1 MTTGTLVPHPEDAQK
16 RRLVENASAALGLEP
31 RLLRLLSAVH
41 EAGHAIVAHT
51 VGLTVTSATVTSYE
65 LIGLGG
71 DHIALDYRAFGDRI
85 PLPNLLAM
93 RVGGF
98 QASFLWLQG
107 RGIDGTA
114 EPYQEVLNCLAGGD
128 LNWCAHACQNLL
140 PHAHAQDT
148 IEIAGR
154 ILLHRWRSTLR
165 LAYDL
170 ADVGSMDETALRT
183 HLDADP
189 VQGLKAMRCYRTWRD
204 ETAAHWTAPVEQGEA
219 R

>member
-1 MTTGTLVPHPEDAQK
+1 MDSPNPTLESAEK
-16 RRLVENASAALGLEP
+16 RRLVEGATTALGLEP

-51 VGLTVTSATVTSYE
+51 VGLSVTGAAVTSYE

-71 DHIALDYRAFGDRI
+71 DHIALDYSAYGNRI
-85 PLPNLLAM
+85 PLPSLLAM

-98 QASFLWLQG
+98 QASFLWMEG
-107 RGIDGTA
+107 RGIDGTT
-114 EPYQEVLNCLAGGD
+114 EPYQEVLNGLAGGD
-128 LNWCAHACQNLL
+128 LNWCADACRNLL

-154 ILLHRWRSTLR
+154 ILLYRWRSTLR

-170 ADVGSMDETALRT
+170 AKAGSMGESTLRPY
-183 HLDADP
+183 LEADP
-189 VQGLKAMRCYRTWRD
+189 LQALKAMDSYQTWRK
-204 ETAAHWTAPVEQGEA
+204 ETAAHWTAATQQGDT